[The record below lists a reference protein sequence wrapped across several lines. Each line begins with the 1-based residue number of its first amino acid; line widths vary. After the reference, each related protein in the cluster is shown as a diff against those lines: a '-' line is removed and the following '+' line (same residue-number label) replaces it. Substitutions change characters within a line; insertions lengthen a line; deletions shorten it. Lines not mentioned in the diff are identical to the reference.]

1 MCHVLMCCFL
11 NMLCFVLQ
19 ISMYSRRRG
28 LKEVSNV
35 DEQVLSDLD
44 QSGVTKKFI
53 DDKIGL

>member
-1 MCHVLMCCFL
+1 
-11 NMLCFVLQ
+11 
-19 ISMYSRRRG
+19 MYSRRRG